1 MMISLNNRQSPNFPI
16 QLELPLMPQKI
27 DPLKQMEEAIQSML
41 SVTWTTVLSHISPR
55 STKELMLQHAKL
67 IALNDGEA
75 WIKVSST
82 PLLLMAIQKL
92 PEIESAFRK
101 AFGTNVKVRMEV

>member
-1 MMISLNNRQSPNFPI
+1 MTVKNQAYQT
-16 QLELPLMPQKI
+16 QLELPGVLPKKN
-27 DPLKQMEEAIQSML
+27 DSLKQMEEEMQSL
-41 SVTWTTVLSHISPR
+41 LWQTWKTVLSHISPR
-55 STKELMLQHAKL
+55 STKELMQQHGKL

-92 PEIESAFRK
+92 PDVESAFKK
-101 AFGTNVKVRMEV
+101 AFGTTIKIRLEV

>member
-1 MMISLNNRQSPNFPI
+1 MNLKNQAYST
-16 QLELPLMPQKI
+16 QLELPGVLPKKN

-41 SVTWTTVLSHISPR
+41 GVTWTTVLPHISPR
-55 STKELMLQHAKL
+55 STKELMLQHGKL

-82 PLLLMAIQKL
+82 SVLLMANQKL
-92 PEIESAFRK
+92 PDVESAFRK
-101 AFGTNVKVRMEV
+101 AFDTTVKIRLEV

>member
-1 MMISLNNRQSPNFPI
+1 MTSLNNRQSPNFPI
-16 QLELPLMPQKI
+16 QLELPVMPQKI

-41 SVTWTTVLSHISPR
+41 GLTWKTVLLHISAR
-55 STKELMLQHAKL
+55 STKELMRQHGKL

-75 WIKVSST
+75 KIKVSST
-82 PLLLMAIQKL
+82 PLLLMAIAKL

-101 AFGTNVKVRMEV
+101 AFGTTVKIRMEV

>member
-1 MMISLNNRQSPNFPI
+1 MTLKNHAYPT
-16 QLELPLMPQKI
+16 QLELPGVLPKKM
-27 DPLKQMEEAIQSML
+27 DTLKQMEEAMQAML
-41 SVTWTTVLSHISPR
+41 DLTWKTVLLHISPR
-55 STKELMLQHAKL
+55 TTKELMRQHGKL

-75 WIKVSST
+75 RIKVSST

-101 AFGTNVKVRMEV
+101 AFGTTVKIRMEI

>member
-1 MMISLNNRQSPNFPI
+1 MTSLNNRQSPNFPI
-16 QLELPLMPQKI
+16 QLELPVMPQKRVR
-27 DPLKQMEEAIQSML
+27 LKQMEEAIQSML
-41 SVTWTTVLSHISPR
+41 WQTWKTVLSHISPR
-55 STKELMLQHAKL
+55 STKELMLQHGKL

-75 WIKVSST
+75 WIKISST

-101 AFGTNVKVRMEV
+101 AFGTTVKIRMEV

>member
-1 MMISLNNRQSPNFPI
+1 MTSLNNRQSPNFPI
-16 QLELPLMPQKI
+16 QLELPVMPLKI

-41 SVTWTTVLSHISPR
+41 GVTWKTVLLHISPR
-55 STKELMLQHAKL
+55 STKELMRQHGKL

-75 WIKVSST
+75 RIKVSST
-82 PLLLMAIQKL
+82 PLLLMAIAKL

-101 AFGTNVKVRMEV
+101 AFGTTVKIRMEV